1 MRDAVREHFANPP
14 PGSKLQAAI
23 DFGVDVSM
31 MDPPDY
37 SDRSGH
43 RADRSFREVLD
54 ALFEHQVECIIIGG
68 VALLLHG
75 STRLTLDIDVLY
87 KRSRENIR
95 RLVAALAPFGPK
107 LRLAR
112 EQKPIDFP
120 FDEQTIWNG
129 ANFTLWT
136 ADFDI
141 DLLASTEDLPSYE
154 AALAESEVIQTNNA
168 RTFRILSLD
177 ALLRIKRRLNR
188 LKDQLALPEIEALI
202 EIRDLGRGKPSTDSS
217 R

>member
-1 MRDAVREHFANPP
+1 MRDAVRELFANPP
-14 PGSKLQAAI
+14 PGSKLRAAI
-23 DFGVDVSM
+23 DFGVDISL
-31 MDPPDY
+31 MDPPEY
-37 SDRSGH
+37 SDRSGY
-43 RADRSFREVLD
+43 RADRSFREILD

-75 STRLTLDIDVLY
+75 STRVTLDIDILY
-87 KRSRENIR
+87 SRSRENIR
-95 RLVAALAPFGPK
+95 RMVEAIKPFGPK

-112 EQKPIDFP
+112 DAKPIDFP
-120 FDEQTIWNG
+120 FDEHTIWNG

-136 ADFDI
+136 LNFDL

-154 AALAESEVIQTNNA
+154 AVLPESEVIQTNNG

-177 ALLRIKRRLNR
+177 ALLRIKRRLYR

-202 EIRDLGRGKPSTDSS
+202 EIRDLERGEP
-217 R
+217 

>member
-14 PGSKLQAAI
+14 PGSKLRAAI

-37 SDRSGH
+37 SDRSGY
-43 RADRSFREVLD
+43 RADRSFREALD
-54 ALFEHQVECIIIGG
+54 ALYEHRVECIIIGG
-68 VALLLHG
+68 VALMLHG
-75 STRLTLDIDVLY
+75 STRVTLDIDILY
-87 KRSRENIR
+87 HRSRENIQ
-95 RLVAALAPFGPK
+95 RLVDALAPFGPK

-112 EQKPIDFP
+112 DAKPIDFP
-120 FDEQTIWNG
+120 FDAHTIWNG

-136 ADFDI
+136 PDFDI
-141 DLLASTEDLPSYE
+141 DLLSETEDLPGYE
-154 AALAESEVIQTNNA
+154 AVLPDSEVIETNGG

-188 LKDQLALPEIEALI
+188 VKDQLALPEIEALI
-202 EIRDLGRGKPSTDSS
+202 EIRDLGRGDA
-217 R
+217 